1 MSEMLAVIE
10 NRTLTKNPINNI
22 IVKNYIKYLVLALLL
37 LGCKN
42 YKSLTTQID
51 KNKAI
56 PYNQYSQEFQAWEA
70 TKNIKLEDAY
80 QKHLSY
86 AAKNQ
91 DKIKLKSTKGY
102 PLYYVYD
109 DYYIFS
115 TVTYIHKIGILIVRA
130 FGSMQIREKLIM
142 LKSIKTKIFIQTRIF
157 G

>member
-1 MSEMLAVIE
+1 MKIY
-10 NRTLTKNPINNI
+10 NI
-22 IVKNYIKYLVLALLL
+22 MKIYIKYLVLAMLLL
-37 LGCKN
+37 SCKSYN
-42 YKSLTTQID
+42 SLIEID

-70 TKNIKLEDAY
+70 MKNINLEDAY
-80 QKHLSY
+80 QIHLGY

-115 TVTYIHKIGILIVRA
+115 TVTYIHKMGVFNCTGIWVNA
-130 FGSMQIREKLIM
+130 NTGEVNYVKDDKNQNFYTDS
-142 LKSIKTKIFIQTRIF
+142 SIWLTSYNGDKPF
-157 G
+157 

>member
-1 MSEMLAVIE
+1 MR
-10 NRTLTKNPINNI
+10 NH
-22 IVKNYIKYLVLALLL
+22 IKYLILALLL

-70 TKNIKLEDAY
+70 TKNIKLEEAY
-80 QKHLSY
+80 QIHLGY
-86 AAKNQ
+86 VAKNQ

-115 TVTYIHKIGILIVRA
+115 TVTYIHKIGIFNCTGIWVNANTGEVNYVEVDKNQNFYTDPNIWLTSYN
-130 FGSMQIREKLIM
+130 GNKHNEE
-142 LKSIKTKIFIQTRIF
+142 
-157 G
+157 

>member
-1 MSEMLAVIE
+1 MKIY
-10 NRTLTKNPINNI
+10 NI
-22 IVKNYIKYLVLALLL
+22 MKIYIKYFVLAMLLL
-37 LGCKN
+37 SCKSYN
-42 YKSLTTQID
+42 SLIEID

-70 TKNIKLEDAY
+70 MKNINLEDAY
-80 QKHLSY
+80 QIHLGY

-115 TVTYIHKIGILIVRA
+115 TVTYIHKMVVFNCTGIWVNA
-130 FGSMQIREKLIM
+130 NTGEVNYVKVDKTQNFYTDS
-142 LKSIKTKIFIQTRIF
+142 SIWLTSYNGDKPF
-157 G
+157 

>member
-1 MSEMLAVIE
+1 MKIY
-10 NRTLTKNPINNI
+10 NI
-22 IVKNYIKYLVLALLL
+22 MKIYIKYFVLAMLLL
-37 LGCKN
+37 SCKSYN
-42 YKSLTTQID
+42 SLIEID

-70 TKNIKLEDAY
+70 MKNINLEDAY
-80 QKHLSY
+80 QIHLGY

-115 TVTYIHKIGILIVRA
+115 TVTYIHKMGVFNCTGIWVNA
-130 FGSMQIREKLIM
+130 NTGEVNYVKVDKTQNFYTDS
-142 LKSIKTKIFIQTRIF
+142 SIWLTSYNGDKPF
-157 G
+157 

>member
-1 MSEMLAVIE
+1 M
-10 NRTLTKNPINNI
+10 KNH
-22 IVKNYIKYLVLALLL
+22 IKYLVLALLL

-70 TKNIKLEDAY
+70 TKNIKLEEAY
-80 QKHLSY
+80 QIHLGY
-86 AAKNQ
+86 AVKNQ
-91 DKIKLKSTKGY
+91 DKIKLKSKEGY

-115 TVTYIHKIGILIVRA
+115 TVTYIHKIGIFNCTGIWVNANTGEVNYVEVDKNQNFHTDPNIWLTSYN
-130 FGSMQIREKLIM
+130 GNKHNEE
-142 LKSIKTKIFIQTRIF
+142 
-157 G
+157 

>member
-1 MSEMLAVIE
+1 MKIYSIMKI
-10 NRTLTKNPINNI
+10 
-22 IVKNYIKYLVLALLL
+22 YIKYFVLAMLLL
-37 LGCKN
+37 SCKSYN
-42 YKSLTTQID
+42 SLIEID

-70 TKNIKLEDAY
+70 MKNINLEEAY
-80 QKHLSY
+80 RIHLGY

-115 TVTYIHKIGILIVRA
+115 TVTYIHKMGVFNCTGIWVNA
-130 FGSMQIREKLIM
+130 NTGEVNYVKVDKNQNFYTDSSMWLTSYNGDKP
-142 LKSIKTKIFIQTRIF
+142 F
-157 G
+157 

>member
-1 MSEMLAVIE
+1 MKIY
-10 NRTLTKNPINNI
+10 NI
-22 IVKNYIKYLVLALLL
+22 MKIYIKYFVLAMLLL
-37 LGCKN
+37 SCKSCN
-42 YKSLTTQID
+42 SLIEID

-70 TKNIKLEDAY
+70 MKNINLEDAY
-80 QKHLSY
+80 QIHLGY

-115 TVTYIHKIGILIVRA
+115 TVTYIHKMGVFNCTGIWVNA
-130 FGSMQIREKLIM
+130 NTGEVNYVKVD
-142 LKSIKTKIFIQTRIF
+142 KSQNFYTDSSIWLTSYNGDKPF
-157 G
+157 

>member
-1 MSEMLAVIE
+1 MKIY
-10 NRTLTKNPINNI
+10 NI
-22 IVKNYIKYLVLALLL
+22 MKIYIKYFVLAMLLL
-37 LGCKN
+37 SCKSYN
-42 YKSLTTQID
+42 SLIEID

-70 TKNIKLEDAY
+70 MKNINLEDAY
-80 QKHLSY
+80 QIHLGY

-115 TVTYIHKIGILIVRA
+115 TVTYIHKMGVFNCTGIWVNA
-130 FGSMQIREKLIM
+130 NTGEVNYVKVD
-142 LKSIKTKIFIQTRIF
+142 KSQNFYTDSSIWLTSYNGDKPF
-157 G
+157 

>member
-1 MSEMLAVIE
+1 MKIY
-10 NRTLTKNPINNI
+10 NI
-22 IVKNYIKYLVLALLL
+22 MKIYIKYFVLAMLLL
-37 LGCKN
+37 SCKSYN
-42 YKSLTTQID
+42 SLIEID

-70 TKNIKLEDAY
+70 MKNINLEDAY
-80 QKHLSY
+80 QIHLGY

-115 TVTYIHKIGILIVRA
+115 TVTYIHKMGVFNCTGIWVNANTGEVNYVKVDKTQNFYTDSSIWLTSYN
-130 FGSMQIREKLIM
+130 GD
-142 LKSIKTKIFIQTRIF
+142 KSF
-157 G
+157 

>member
-1 MSEMLAVIE
+1 MKIY
-10 NRTLTKNPINNI
+10 NI
-22 IVKNYIKYLVLALLL
+22 MKIYIKYFVLAMLLL
-37 LGCKN
+37 SCKSYN
-42 YKSLTTQID
+42 SLIEID

-70 TKNIKLEDAY
+70 MKNISLEDAY
-80 QKHLSY
+80 QIHLGY

-115 TVTYIHKIGILIVRA
+115 TVTYIHKMGVFNCTGIWVNA
-130 FGSMQIREKLIM
+130 DTGEVNYVKVDKNQNFYTDS
-142 LKSIKTKIFIQTRIF
+142 SIWLTSYNGDKPF
-157 G
+157 

>member
-1 MSEMLAVIE
+1 MR
-10 NRTLTKNPINNI
+10 NH
-22 IVKNYIKYLVLALLL
+22 IKYLVLALLL

-70 TKNIKLEDAY
+70 TKNIKLEEAY
-80 QKHLSY
+80 QIHLGY

-115 TVTYIHKIGILIVRA
+115 TVTYIHKIGIFNSFIGKNGGCFIDNTIYSNSFYRFFVTFGVR
-130 FGSMQIREKLIM
+130 F
-142 LKSIKTKIFIQTRIF
+142 SIN
-157 G
+157 

>member
-1 MSEMLAVIE
+1 MKIYSIMKI
-10 NRTLTKNPINNI
+10 
-22 IVKNYIKYLVLALLL
+22 YIKYFVLAMLLL
-37 LGCKN
+37 SCKSYN
-42 YKSLTTQID
+42 SLIEID

-70 TKNIKLEDAY
+70 TKNIKLEEAY
-80 QKHLSY
+80 QIHLGY

-115 TVTYIHKIGILIVRA
+115 TVTYIHKMGVFNCTGIWVNA
-130 FGSMQIREKLIM
+130 NTGEVNYVKVDKNQNFYTDS
-142 LKSIKTKIFIQTRIF
+142 SIWLTSYNGDKPF
-157 G
+157 

>member
-1 MSEMLAVIE
+1 MKIY
-10 NRTLTKNPINNI
+10 NI
-22 IVKNYIKYLVLALLL
+22 MKIYIKYFVLAMLLL
-37 LGCKN
+37 SCKN
-42 YKSLTTQID
+42 YNSLIEID

-70 TKNIKLEDAY
+70 MKNINLEDAY
-80 QKHLSY
+80 QIHLGY

-115 TVTYIHKIGILIVRA
+115 TVTYIHKMGVFNCTGIWVNA
-130 FGSMQIREKLIM
+130 NTGEVNYVKVDKNQNFYTDSSMWLTSYNGDKP
-142 LKSIKTKIFIQTRIF
+142 F
-157 G
+157 